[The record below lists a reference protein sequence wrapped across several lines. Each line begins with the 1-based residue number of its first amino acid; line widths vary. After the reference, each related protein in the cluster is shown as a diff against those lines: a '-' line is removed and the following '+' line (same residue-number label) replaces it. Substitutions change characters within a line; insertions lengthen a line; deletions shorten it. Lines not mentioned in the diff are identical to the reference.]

1 MAAQTADAM
10 VYLHALSPAIIH
22 RDLKT
27 HNVLLT
33 RDMKVKLCD
42 FGLVTCSVTA
52 AGTPAYM
59 PPELLGVRVWVCG
72 CVVVWGGGGG
82 GRIGAHCS

>member
-59 PPELLGVRVWVCG
+59 PPELLGVRVWVWVC
-72 CVVVWGGGGG
+72 GGGGG

>member
-33 RDMKVKLCD
+33 RDLNVKLCYI
-42 FGLVTCSVTA
+42 GLVTCSFTA
-52 AGTPAYM
+52 SGTPYFM
-59 PPELLGVRVWVCG
+59 PDR
-72 CVVVWGGGGG
+72 
-82 GRIGAHCS
+82 